1 MWLSPIQKFA
11 KKCSRSEIRRFFDL
25 VISDWNSVRPPSS
38 SDPFCKI
45 ITWVD
50 AVSQSAL
57 RMGVEF
63 IPEFNG
69 NIA

>member
-1 MWLSPIQKFA
+1 MIYTTDMVGILIQTTL
-11 KKCSRSEIRRFFDL
+11 SEIRE
-25 VISDWNSVRPPSS
+25 SVPNYPPRPELPRL
-38 SDPFCKI
+38 
-45 ITWVD
+45 TVD

>member
-1 MWLSPIQKFA
+1 MQKLRKIMKFYQKIWLFQRI
-11 KKCSRSEIRRFFDL
+11 
-25 VISDWNSVRPPSS
+25 
-38 SDPFCKI
+38 FCI
-45 ITWVD
+45 ITWVG